1 MDITLTMSGRPGHPN
16 LARSMGAAF
25 AGYDISMSRGIEERI
40 AAESTLEGHTRA
52 QGKLSA
58 EVYSIL
64 IPVNPYESHH
74 VRLWT

>member
-1 MDITLTMSGRPGHPN
+1 
-16 LARSMGAAF
+16 
-25 AGYDISMSRGIEERI
+25 MSRGIEERI
-40 AAESTLEGHTRA
+40 AAESTLEGHTGA